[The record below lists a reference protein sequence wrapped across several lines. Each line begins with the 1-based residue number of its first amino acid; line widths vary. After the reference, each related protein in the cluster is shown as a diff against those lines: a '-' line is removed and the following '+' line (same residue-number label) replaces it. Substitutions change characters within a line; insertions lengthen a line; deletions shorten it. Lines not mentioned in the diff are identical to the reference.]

1 VLPSNPTKTKQSV
14 QLSFHE
20 QQCLLHYSNRF
31 QSEPFKGFPVSR
43 EHGKESGW
51 ALRDGVQSRIPC
63 IEKLMEE
70 LGVQGILTWGL
81 CCAV

>member
-1 VLPSNPTKTKQSV
+1 MLPSNPTKTKQSV

-31 QSEPFKGFPVSR
+31 QFEPFKGFPVSR
-43 EHGKESGW
+43 EHGKDGGL
-51 ALRDGVQSRIPC
+51 ALRGGVQPLIPR

-70 LGVQGILTWGL
+70 LGVQGILT
-81 CCAV
+81 